1 MTIAS
6 ALTAFLEYALS
17 SASVRASTNR
27 RRRFGRFAWEYLI
40 RPMIDDEEKGKP
52 LTIIPNYLPLLL
64 NPSSFILME
73 NIGRELHVKL

>member
-1 MTIAS
+1 
-6 ALTAFLEYALS
+6 
-17 SASVRASTNR
+17 
-27 RRRFGRFAWEYLI
+27 
-40 RPMIDDEEKGKP
+40 MIDDEEKGKP